1 MFNCKKTNP
10 LNKDQKSFKYFIEL
24 SYNGK
29 NYFGWQIQPEVISI
43 QEEIQNAL
51 SILLKS
57 EIKIIGAGR
66 TDTGVHAKQ
75 MFAHFKLESII
86 DFHLITNRLNAFL
99 SDEIVIKQIFL
110 VKKDLHARFSAT
122 KRSYEYHIYLGRNPF
137 LLDTTW
143 QIYNQTLDVAKMN
156 EAAENLL
163 NYTNFKCFSKS
174 KTDVHTYDCKIY
186 EAKWIQNDNH
196 LTFHITANRFLRNMV
211 RAIVGTLYEVG
222 LNRISLEEFNN
233 IILSQNRSNA
243 GISVPARALFLT
255 KIEYSEKF

>member
-1 MFNCKKTNP
+1 MTI
-10 LNKDQKSFKYFIEL
+10 DQSPNRYFIEL

-29 NYFGWQIQPEVISI
+29 NYYGWQIQPEVITV
-43 QEEIQNAL
+43 QEEIESAL
-51 SILLKS
+51 SKLLKS

-75 MFAHFKLESII
+75 MFSHFEFESTI
-86 DFHLITNRLNAFL
+86 DIHLITHKLNAFL
-99 SDEIVIKQIFL
+99 SDNIVIKSIFQ
-110 VKKDLHARFSAT
+110 VNNDLHARFSAT
-122 KRSYEYHIYLGRNPF
+122 KRSYEYQIYLGRNPF

-143 QIYNQTLDVAKMN
+143 QIYNKTLDVAKMN
-156 EAAENLL
+156 EAASILL
-163 NYTNFKCFSKS
+163 KHTNFKCFSKS

-222 LNRISLEEFNN
+222 LHKISLEEFNT
-233 IILSQNRSNA
+233 IIISQNRSNA

-255 KIEYSEKF
+255 KIEYPGNF